1 MPTTFSDILTGAV
14 MQDIDDV
21 RWQQQLEENPALFFR
36 SKSQV
41 LINSIP
47 RFNKPPEMEAYL
59 AYDAPAYDDY
69 TFVIEN
75 EPIMPYVVHTH
86 KTGFDLASA
95 ITVIR
100 EANAVKTCRLDID
113 YDPETGRVQFNAPM
127 LQQGQEIEIDFY
139 TDGTFV
145 NDLTVRQQRILGMC
159 VAYDWYRQFAGTYL
173 GITPKV
179 IDPKFKVNG
188 TESGKI
194 RADTERMNY
203 LEAQLNGEL
212 NNYERACAYAK
223 RVPSGKHIY
232 P

>member
-59 AYDAPAYDDY
+59 AYNAPAYDDY
-69 TFVIEN
+69 SFTIDED
-75 EPIMPYVVHTH
+75 PIMPYTVQTG
-86 KTGFDLASA
+86 KTGYELASA
-95 ITVIR
+95 IIVNR
-100 EANAVKTCRLDID
+100 EPNSVKTHPVDIV
-113 YDPETGRVQFNAPM
+113 YDSETGDVTFNCLM
-127 LQQGQEIEIDFY
+127 QQGQEIEIDFY

-179 IDPKFKVNG
+179 IDPKFKING

-194 RADTERMNY
+194 RADTERMRY
-203 LEAQLNGEL
+203 LEEQLNGEL
-212 NNYERACAYAK
+212 DNYERACAYAK
-223 RVPSGKHIY
+223 RVPSGKKIY